1 MASSSEVA
9 KHAGVSQTTVSRVL
23 NNPSKVKAETVEK
36 VMAAVAE
43 LNYKPGTQGRPAIQK
58 KSGRIA
64 LISGPADDPF
74 FAETTQS
81 IGAYASQHDFGVDV
95 RHVTSWNFEKTVND
109 SIKNNADG
117 LIVSAS
123 FVSTGALDKLKR
135 SGIPYIMF
143 NRNSQ
148 SNNEFVE
155 MDNSEAGFL
164 AAMYVLNG
172 KHKQIAWVGGPL
184 NEAVQKERFTGYVH
198 AFQQMNKRIKNKK
211 IFVTEMDEAA
221 LAQIFFE
228 MENAKK
234 KPTAIVAATDAIALQ
249 LMDLY
254 IEAGYSIP
262 EDISIIGIDNVKL
275 SSHHAI
281 GLTSVGIES
290 NDSLGQLAV
299 EKLILSIQ
307 NPNELKT
314 QITKAVKVYERNTVR
329 PLV

>member
-43 LNYKPGTQGRPAIQK
+43 LNYKPGNQGRPAIQK
-58 KSGRIA
+58 KSGKIA
-64 LISGPADDPF
+64 LIAGPADDPF

-81 IGAYASQHDFGVDV
+81 IITYANQHDFKVDV
-95 RHVTSWNFEKTVND
+95 HHVTAWNFEETVSD
-109 SIKNNADG
+109 SIKNNVDG

-123 FVSTGALDKLKR
+123 FVNTDALNKLNR
-135 SGIPYIMF
+135 SGIPCIRF
-143 NRNSQ
+143 NRNPQ
-148 SNNEFVE
+148 SSNQFVE
-155 MDNSEAGFL
+155 MDNLEAGFL
-164 AAMYVLNG
+164 AAMYLLNG
-172 KHKQIAWVGGPL
+172 KHKQIAWVGGPM
-184 NEAVQKERFTGYVH
+184 NEAVNKERFTGYVH
-198 AFQQMNKRIKNKK
+198 AFQQMNKKIKNKK
-211 IFVTEMDEAA
+211 IFISEMDEAA

-254 IEAGYSIP
+254 LEAGYSIP

-275 SSHHAI
+275 SGHHAI
-281 GLTSVGIES
+281 GLTSVGNES
-290 NDSLGQLAV
+290 NDSLGQLAI
-299 EKLILSIQ
+299 EKLIFSIQ

-314 QITKAVKVYERNTVR
+314 QITKAVKVYERNTVKS
-329 PLV
+329 LQ